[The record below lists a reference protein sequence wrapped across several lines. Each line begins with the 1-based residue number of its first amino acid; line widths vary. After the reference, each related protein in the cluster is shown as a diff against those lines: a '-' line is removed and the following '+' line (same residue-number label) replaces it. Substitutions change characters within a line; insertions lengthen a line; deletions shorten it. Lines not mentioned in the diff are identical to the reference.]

1 MSKLR
6 VKFEDKLVRQNFI
19 SYIVAVAARWTKSV
33 KFTLSIAVHTGDL
46 AKNLFQLVATHKK
59 ENWRTTKLFLKR
71 VLNPF
76 HEQKI
81 KENFFRRKVERT
93 ALSKSGTL
101 ISISNSQLLV
111 RVFAFFEV
119 LQTVCVCFF
128 ECSKLGG
135 KCNFNSL
142 KSFYFSRSISKL
154 SKQIYISYF
163 DQCFH
168 FCSIF
173 L

>member
-1 MSKLR
+1 M
-6 VKFEDKLVRQNFI
+6 
-19 SYIVAVAARWTKSV
+19 
-33 KFTLSIAVHTGDL
+33 
-46 AKNLFQLVATHKK
+46 ATHKK

-119 LQTVCVCFF
+119 LQTACVCFF

-135 KCNFNSL
+135 KCKFNSL
-142 KSFYFSRSISKL
+142 KWFYFSRSISKL
-154 SKQIYISYF
+154 SKQIYISYYISA
-163 DQCFH
+163 
-168 FCSIF
+168 SIF
-173 L
+173 APFFFMRRFFSLKRVFFCYSHPHSPPWSWM

>member
-1 MSKLR
+1 M
-6 VKFEDKLVRQNFI
+6 
-19 SYIVAVAARWTKSV
+19 
-33 KFTLSIAVHTGDL
+33 
-46 AKNLFQLVATHKK
+46 ATHKK

-93 ALSKSGTL
+93 ALSKSSTL

-154 SKQIYISYF
+154 SKQIIFHISISA
-163 DQCFH
+163 
-168 FCSIF
+168 SIF
-173 L
+173 APFFYEKVFFFKKSFFCYSHPHLPPWN

>member
-1 MSKLR
+1 MSK
-6 VKFEDKLVRQNFI
+6 
-19 SYIVAVAARWTKSV
+19 
-33 KFTLSIAVHTGDL
+33 
-46 AKNLFQLVATHKK
+46 
-59 ENWRTTKLFLKR
+59 
-71 VLNPF
+71 
-76 HEQKI
+76 KI
-81 KENFFRRKVERT
+81 KENFSRRKVERT

-119 LQTVCVCFF
+119 LQTVCVCFV

-154 SKQIYISYF
+154 SKQIYISYYISA
-163 DQCFH
+163 
-168 FCSIF
+168 SIF
-173 L
+173 APFFFMRRFFSLKRVFFFVILILTRHHGVECNCVQIFCWIVPNN